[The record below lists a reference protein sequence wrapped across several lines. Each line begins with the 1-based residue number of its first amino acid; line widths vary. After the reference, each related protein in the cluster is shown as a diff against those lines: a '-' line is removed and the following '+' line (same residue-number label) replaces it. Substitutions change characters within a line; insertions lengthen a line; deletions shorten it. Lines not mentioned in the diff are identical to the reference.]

1 MNIKY
6 MSDAQKPRAC
16 AWCMS
21 DELTDNGDG
30 TYSIKDAEAAASF
43 GEGSE
48 IIVIDL
54 PGKLLFWDAENSLAY
69 DWTASE

>member
-6 MSDAQKPRAC
+6 LSDAQKPRAI

-21 DELTDNGDG
+21 SELTDNNDG
-30 TYSIKDAEAAASF
+30 TYSINDASTAASL

-48 IIVIDL
+48 IIVIDV